1 MAVKPIPDGY
11 QNVIPYVISDDAE
24 GLLRFLKGAFGATEK
39 GVNRDPS
46 GKIFHGEVIIGDS
59 VVMFSQATDRHP
71 AMPCTIYVYVRDTD
85 ATYRAA
91 LAAGATSVM
100 EPANQF
106 YGDRNAGVKD
116 ASGNQWWMGTHVE
129 DVPPAELE
137 RRQAEEM
144 KKRAAG
150 G

>member
-11 QNVIPYVISDDAE
+11 QSVIPYVIANDAE
-24 GLLRFLKGAFGATEK
+24 ALLRFLTAAFGAKEK
-39 GVNRDPS
+39 DVNRDPS
-46 GKIFHGEVIIGDS
+46 GTIFHGEVIIGDS
-59 VVMFSQATDRHP
+59 VVMFSQASERHP
-71 AMPCTIYVYVRDTD
+71 AMPCTVYVYVPDTD

-116 ASGNQWWMGTHVE
+116 SNGNQWWMGTHVE
-129 DVPPAELE
+129 DVSPEELE
-137 RRQAEEM
+137 RRAAEEM
-144 KKRAAG
+144 KKRAAAG
-150 G
+150 